1 MTVLPS
7 VHAGT
12 VAKSA
17 QGAVSL
23 TPRSSRTILVIV
35 VAASIAI
42 SVHSVAPE
50 AAARAGADLT
60 HLLRFMAALKG
71 AMALAAFAAVLW
83 RFGEPVTSGRLGAYA
98 LVSGIMAAG
107 PPLIWGIDRVG
118 LGALLLHGGL
128 LACVV
133 LLWRDPATSAR
144 LRRAVA
150 ARSQRC

>member
-7 VHAGT
+7 IHAGT

-17 QGAVSL
+17 QGVVGL
-23 TPRSSRTILVIV
+23 TPRSSRTILLIV

-42 SVHSVAPE
+42 SVHSTTPE
-50 AAARAGADLT
+50 AAAGAGADLT
-60 HLLRFMAALKG
+60 NLLRFMAALKG
-71 AMALAAFAAVLW
+71 AMALAAFSVVLW
-83 RFGEPVTSGRLGAYA
+83 RLGEPVTSGRLGVYA
-98 LVSGIMAAG
+98 IVSGLMAAG

-128 LACVV
+128 LASVV

-144 LRRAVA
+144 LKRAVA
-150 ARSQRC
+150 ARTQRC